1 MFFFRHLFNGR
12 GFHVESRFSI
22 IGWRH
27 WVAALVTVAWWGA
40 LLWLALM
47 AMIYTNLATTA
58 LGQIA
63 QRAQLTRA
71 QENHESVIALVVIMV
86 GAVLVAMITLADIAL
101 RFCVET
107 CLWAASSVWRFAAI
121 RQLSARI
128 TSTVERKVL
137 RRAPEWE
144 IDLVYP
150 APRPSAVLA
159 ASGLAQQIG
168 RERAQVLRER

>member
-1 MFFFRHLFNGR
+1 MFFFRHLFNR
-12 GFHVESRFSI
+12 TFHIESRFSI

-27 WVAALVTVAWWGA
+27 WVAALVTVTWWGA
-40 LLWLALM
+40 LLWLAGM
-47 AMIYTNLATTA
+47 AMFYTNLATIA
-58 LGQIA
+58 LAQIT

-71 QENHESVIALVVIMV
+71 EGNHESFIAIVVIMFIV
-86 GAVLVAMITLADIAL
+86 VLIAMITLADIAL

-107 CLWAASSVWRFAAI
+107 CLWVASSAWRFAAI

-128 TSTVERKVL
+128 TAAVEQKLL
-137 RRAPEWE
+137 RRTPEWE

-150 APRPSAVLA
+150 TPRPSAVLA

-168 RERAQVLRER
+168 RERAQVLRES